1 MFQARCRSAWA
12 AAVDAD
18 RQNKD
23 IARARQ
29 IIADYAI
36 KKKGKKSME
45 MPEGPLRSFVEFAGR
60 DELKG
65 DYYFANRAQR
75 LHAEERSKLNELLK
89 ERAKLTGTTLE
100 SELGGQR
107 YGGGI
112 GFGQADKYGFGGKVD
127 EKDEVYRFKE
137 NVDEDA
143 VPEVLKKKGK
153 TKGWSKGDNDGKKLE
168 ALAKKANRRRLAYSG
183 ISA

>member
-1 MFQARCRSAWA
+1 MMQELI
-12 AAVDAD
+12 DKLD
-18 RQNKD
+18 E
-23 IARARQ
+23 Q
-29 IIADYAI
+29 IKITEAAI
-36 KKKGKKSME
+36 KDKERWEVVEEKRKDERMEEGTMESVGFGGVEIKKVTVLVGAE
-45 MPEGPLRSFVEFAGR
+45 
-60 DELKG
+60 
-65 DYYFANRAQR
+65 
-75 LHAEERSKLNELLK
+75 EERSKLNELLK